1 MLISNDRIEAMEWM
15 TIEEAAKYLKV
26 SVPSI
31 RLYIKSGK
39 LPSYRQGHLIR
50 LKQSDL
56 DAFLSPAPV
65 DPPKNKE

>member
-1 MLISNDRIEAMEWM
+1 MEWM

-31 RLYIKSGK
+31 RKYIKSGK
-39 LPSYRQGHLIR
+39 IPSYRQGYIIR

-56 DAFLSPAPV
+56 DAFLSPAPAPV
-65 DPPKNKE
+65 KPPKDN